1 MNLNI
6 LEKNLQ
12 VKFKNKKLLEKSL
25 THKSLD
31 SSNNNE
37 KLEFLGDRI
46 LGFVISKEL
55 FDLYPDETEGSLDK
69 KFASLVNKDMCLNI
83 AEKIELSKFIRTNTN
98 RNKNHQL
105 ESKIISDACEA
116 IIGAIFLD
124 QGIKITENFI
134 LNKWNDFIISTKD
147 LQIDSKTKLQ
157 EYSLKK
163 YKILPKYKIVK
174 TKGPKHK
181 PIFHVKVKIKSFNE
195 VEGIGN
201 SKKQAEQDAAT
212 CLLKKM
218 KIL

>member
-46 LGFVISKEL
+46 LGFVISKKL

>member
-1 MNLNI
+1 M
-6 LEKNLQ
+6 
-12 VKFKNKKLLEKSL
+12 
-25 THKSLD
+25 
-31 SSNNNE
+31 
-37 KLEFLGDRI
+37 
-46 LGFVISKEL
+46 
-55 FDLYPDETEGSLDK
+55 
-69 KFASLVNKDMCLNI
+69 
-83 AEKIELSKFIRTNTN
+83 
-98 RNKNHQL
+98 
-105 ESKIISDACEA
+105 
-116 IIGAIFLD
+116 D